1 MKNNLAI
8 IPARGG
14 SKRIPK
20 KNIKLFNGMPM
31 IYWSIKAL
39 KKTKLFKKI
48 IVSTD
53 SDEIANIA
61 LKYGVSVPFK
71 RPKKLSDDYSVTS
84 DVMDHAIDYL
94 IKKGENYKNICCVY
108 ATNPFLKPQY
118 LIDSYK
124 MFINSKKKFLF
135 SATEFCYPVQRSF
148 YINKN
153 NHIKMFDKKNFGK
166 RSQDLPK
173 LYHDAGQFYWS
184 KSDSWKNRPII
195 FSSISEAFIL
205 PNHEVVDIDNLDD
218 WKRAEKMI
226 KLQ

>member
-1 MKNNLAI
+1 MNIAI

-20 KNIKLFNGMPM
+20 KNIKIFNGKPM
-31 IYWSIKAL
+31 IYWPITAL

-53 SDEIANIA
+53 SQEIANIA
-61 LKYGVSVPFK
+61 LKCGVSVPYK
-71 RPKKLSDDYSVTS
+71 RPKKLSDDYAVTS
-84 DVMDHAIDYL
+84 DVMDHAIEYL
-94 IKKGENYKNICCVY
+94 KKKGESYENICCVY
-108 ATNPFLKPQY
+108 ATNPFLKPKY

-135 SATEFCYPVQRSF
+135 SATEFCYPIQRSF
-148 YINKN
+148 YIYKN

-195 FSSISEAFIL
+195 FSSISEPFIL

-226 KLQ
+226 KL